1 MSHHQNQIDEVV
13 KAVKAADLESIY
25 LVGCGGSMAAL
36 APMEY
41 FFDTECDV
49 PTKVYSSNEFVY
61 RKPTRLNENCM
72 VITRSHSGT
81 TPETIEATKMA
92 TEAGALTVAISME
105 EESDLCKAAKYI
117 IHYDYSKKKKV
128 DLFEGDTTV
137 ALRLM
142 AAILN
147 AVKPDEKYERLL
159 DQLKN
164 IEDLVEKNREAYK
177 EKAEE
182 FGKTLKRDKII
193 YTMASGQYYPEMY
206 AWTSCLM
213 MEMQWVH
220 SHHIHSGE
228 YFHGPFEI
236 TDYDVPFLIVRS
248 NGKTKY
254 LDDRAITFAKKYS
267 DMVYI
272 IDTNEFI
279 YDGVDEDLR
288 EFVGGI
294 IAGKIA
300 RDYAER
306 LADHRGHPLSVRR
319 YMWRMEY

>member
-13 KAVKAADLESIY
+13 KAVKAADVESIY

-41 FFDTECDV
+41 FFDTKCNIPV
-49 PTKVYSSNEFVY
+49 KVYSSNEFVY
-61 RKPTRLNENCM
+61 RKPTRLNKNSL

-117 IHYDYSKKKKV
+117 IHYDYSKEKKI
-128 DLFEGDTTV
+128 DLFERDTTV
-137 ALRLM
+137 GLRLM
-142 AAILN
+142 ASILN
-147 AVKPDEKYERLL
+147 AIEPNEKYERLL
-159 DQLKN
+159 DQLKG
-164 IEDLVEKNREAYK
+164 IEGLVEKNREAYK

-254 LDDRAITFAKKYS
+254 LDDRAISFVKKYS

-272 IDTNEFI
+272 IDTNDFI
-279 YDGVDEDLR
+279 YDGIDEELQ

>member
-1 MSHHQNQIDEVV
+1 MSNHQEQINAAVT
-13 KAVKAADLESIY
+13 AVKEAELETIY

-49 PTKVYSSNEFVY
+49 PVKVYSSNEFVH
-61 RKPTRLNENCM
+61 RKPARLNKNSL

-81 TPETIEATKMA
+81 TPETIAATKMA
-92 TEAGALTVAISME
+92 TESGAISVAISMDE
-105 EESDLCKAAKYI
+105 NSDLCKEAKYI
-117 IHYDYSKKKKV
+117 IHYDYSKEKKI
-128 DLFEGDTTV
+128 DPYEGDTSV
-137 ALRLM
+137 GVRLM
-142 AAILN
+142 VSLLN
-147 AVKPDEKYERLL
+147 AIAPKEKYERVLE
-159 DQLKN
+159 QIKN
-164 IEDLVEKNREAYK
+164 IDTLVEMNRELYK
-177 EKAEE
+177 ERAEE
-182 FGKTLKRDKII
+182 FGKKLKRDRII

-236 TDYDVPFLIVRS
+236 TDYDVPFLVVRS

-254 LDDRAITFAKKYS
+254 LDDRALDFVKKYS
-267 DMVYI
+267 EMVYVV
-272 IDTNEFI
+272 DTNEFD
-279 YDGVDEDLR
+279 YKGVDEDIQ
-288 EFVGGI
+288 EYFGGI
-294 IAGKIA
+294 IAGKIL

-306 LADHRGHPLSVRR
+306 LADHRGHPMSVRR
-319 YMWRMEY
+319 YMWRMKY